1 MVPYIDSFAPAF
13 GLILLGHL
21 LKRGPFSEPLMWAGI
36 ERLVFFILLPA
47 LLVVSIG
54 QADLGAMP
62 LLRLLAAIIAGIAVG
77 FALCAVLRRPL
88 GLDFPG
94 FTSLVQAGIRFNNFL
109 GFAIA
114 APLFGQTGLAVGAV
128 LTGLIV
134 PLVNIVLVTMF
145 TLGGAA
151 RQSVTGIIRAI
162 VTNPLV
168 AGCIVGF
175 ALNLAGGVPPGIA
188 PLLRAL
194 GGASVALGLMT
205 VGAALTIGGLR
216 ARGLVQMAAWLIKL
230 AAVPACVFAV
240 ATLLGVDPTVSV
252 LATLFMGL
260 PTSSTS
266 YVMARQMG
274 GDGPLM
280 AAITTSQHLAAVIS
294 LPLLIMLF
302 RAG

>member
-1 MVPYIDSFAPAF
+1 MIPYIDAFAPAF
-13 GLILLGHL
+13 GLILLGYL
-21 LKRGPFSEPLMWAGI
+21 LKRGPFAEPLMWAGI

-54 QADLGAMP
+54 QANLGAMP
-62 LLRLLAAIIAGIAVG
+62 LLRLLAAILVG
-77 FALCAVLRRPL
+77 VATGFTLCVVLRHPL

-114 APLFGQTGLAVGAV
+114 APLFAQTGLAVGAV

-145 TLGGAA
+145 TLGGSTRPGLIATA
-151 RQSVTGIIRAI
+151 RAI
-162 VTNPLV
+162 ITNPLV
-168 AGCIVGF
+168 AGCIGGF
-175 ALNLAGGVPPGIA
+175 ALNLAGGVPPGLA

-205 VGAALTIGGLR
+205 VGAALTLGGLR
-216 ARGLVQMAAWLIKL
+216 ARGLAQVAAWLIKL
-230 AAVPACVFAV
+230 VAVPTCVFLV
-240 ATLLGVDPTVSV
+240 ASLLGVDPEVRI
-252 LATLFMGL
+252 LAALFMGL

-274 GDGPLM
+274 GDAPLM

-294 LPLLIMLF
+294 LPLLILLT